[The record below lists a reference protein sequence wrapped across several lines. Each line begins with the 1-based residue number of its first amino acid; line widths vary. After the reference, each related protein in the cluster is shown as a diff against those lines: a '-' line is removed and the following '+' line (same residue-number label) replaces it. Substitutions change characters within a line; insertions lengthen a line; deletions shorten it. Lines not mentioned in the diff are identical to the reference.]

1 MLIVSTVAGRDEMG
15 AEGIV
20 VDMAFSSQSRCE
32 GWVDQIRKIPEAV
45 VEQ

>member
-1 MLIVSTVAGRDEMG
+1 MLIASTVAGRDEMG

-32 GWVDQIRKIPEAV
+32 GWVDQKRKIPDV
-45 VEQ
+45 VAEQ